1 VYININFIYLF
12 FFMPWS
18 YESDIAE
25 LKTDIKYISRTLAKV
40 EIVLEKQLATEEKLS
55 VANKRILKNEEAI
68 QASYLKNEEIVK
80 STHQKFELALK
91 THYTECKLA
100 LKTHDEKFTK
110 IDNLKS
116 KIIGWSIVI
125 STVLWFVLNKM
136 F

>member
-1 VYININFIYLF
+1 
-12 FFMPWS
+12 MPWN

-40 EIVLEKQLATEEKLS
+40 ELVLEKQLATEEKMN

-68 QASYLKNEEIVK
+68 KATHEKFEIAMQ
-80 STHQKFELALK
+80 THDKKCELALK
-91 THYTECKLA
+91 KHDDKL
-100 LKTHDEKFTK
+100 TN

-116 KIIGWSIVI
+116 KIIWWSIVI
-125 STVLWFVLNKM
+125 STVLWFILNKM